1 MGNEKTTGQPPAPHN
16 ARQRSGWREK
26 FVVEERHVPAATR
39 RRLYTTSVI
48 LGATGLIVFF
58 VMLFGVLGHT
68 GFQHFDQPVNEW
80 FMARR
85 QPAITGVMIFLT
97 IVFGPI
103 AMPIIVFIVVVTWL
117 ILAKHAWRPLLLAAA
132 MSVGM
137 VIAMTL
143 LPVVGHPR
151 PPVDL
156 MLLQADTSF
165 SFPSGHVVG
174 AADFLLVLAY
184 LIASRQRRFLVTLLL
199 FAVAIA
205 GTLAQVASRLYLG
218 YHWISDTTASIGIAL
233 VVLGAVIAVDT
244 ARTAGIPDEQ
254 VRATHSQRQVDG
266 T

>member
-1 MGNEKTTGQPPAPHN
+1 M
-16 ARQRSGWREK
+16 
-26 FVVEERHVPAATR
+26 PAATR
-39 RRLYTTSVI
+39 RRLYATSAV
-48 LGATGLIVFF
+48 LVATGLTVFF

-85 QPAITGVMIFLT
+85 QPSITGFMIILT

-103 AMPIIVFIVVVTWL
+103 AMPIIVFIVVVVWL

-132 MSVGM
+132 MSIGM

-143 LPVVGHPR
+143 LPVVRHPR

-165 SFPSGHVVG
+165 SFPSGHVIG
-174 AADFLLVLAY
+174 AADFLLILAY
-184 LIASRQRRFLVTLLL
+184 LIASRQRRMLVTLLL
-199 FAVAIA
+199 FAVAIV
-205 GTLAQVASRLYLG
+205 GTLAQIASRLYLG
-218 YHWISDTTASIGIAL
+218 YHWISDTTASIAVSL
-233 VVLGAVIAVDT
+233 VMLGAVIAVDT
-244 ARTAGIPDEQ
+244 ARTVRIPGEP
-254 VRATHSQRQVDG
+254 VRGEYSQNQVDG

>member
-1 MGNEKTTGQPPAPHN
+1 M
-16 ARQRSGWREK
+16 
-26 FVVEERHVPAATR
+26 PAATR
-39 RRLYTTSVI
+39 RRLYTTSGV
-48 LGATGLIVFF
+48 LAGTGLIVFF

-85 QPAITGVMIFLT
+85 QPSTTGLMIFLT
-97 IVFGPI
+97 IVFGPV
-103 AMPIIVFIVVVTWL
+103 AMPIIVFIVVATWL
-117 ILAKHAWRPLLLAAA
+117 ILAKNAWRPLVLAAA

-143 LPVVGHPR
+143 LPVVRHPR
-151 PPVDL
+151 PPVGL
-156 MLLQADTSF
+156 MLLQADTSY

-184 LIASRQRRFLVTLLL
+184 LIASRQRRLLVTLLL

-205 GTLAQVASRLYLG
+205 GILAQVASRIYLG

-233 VVLGAVIAVDT
+233 VMLGAVIAVDT
-244 ARTAGIPDEQ
+244 AKTVGIPGEQ
-254 VRATHSQRQVDG
+254 VRGTHSRKQVDG